1 MGERRDAVTEPQRD
15 NQKTADVP
23 AAQPTPEALREWL
36 QTMLTIRRFE
46 NESVRLSFAGKIP
59 GGIHSSEGQEGVAVG
74 SIRALGPA
82 DVVSGT
88 HRSHHHALA
97 KGMALRQVMAELYGR
112 VGGSSAG
119 RGGSMHL
126 VDRSLNF
133 LGSNGIVGAGLGI
146 AMGASLA
153 MHMQKLPSV
162 AIGFFGDGGANNG
175 RVWESINL
183 AALWKLPLIAICEN
197 NLYAVET
204 HISQAM
210 AGDSVASRAVGF
222 GLNAVTVDGQDVIAM
237 YDATR
242 SARDRALAGGGPTFI
257 EAQTYRYE
265 GHNVGDVQNYRE
277 KDEVAQWRAQRDPID
292 RLRRRMTD
300 AGMLGEAEYAELAAD
315 AEARVADA
323 IAYADSSPWP
333 SGVDAAT
340 TFPSETTQ
348 GVA

>member
-1 MGERRDAVTEPQRD
+1 VTETESADPQIEPEL
-15 NQKTADVP
+15 VG
-23 AAQPTPEALREWL
+23 QPSPGALREWL
-36 QTMLTIRRFE
+36 ETMLTIRRFE
-46 NESVRLSFAGKIP
+46 TESVRLSFAGKIP

-74 SIRALGPA
+74 SIRALGPD

-97 KGMALRQVMAELYGR
+97 KGMPPRRVMAELYGR
-112 VGGSSAG
+112 EDGSSAG

-126 VDRSLNF
+126 VDRSRHF

-153 MHMQKLPSV
+153 MHLRKQPSV
-162 AIGFFGDGGANNG
+162 AIGYFGDGGANNG

-210 AGDSVASRAVGF
+210 AGTSVASRAAGF
-222 GLNAVTVDGQDVIAM
+222 GLSTVTVDGQDVIAV
-237 YDATR
+237 YQATR
-242 SARDRALAGGGPTFI
+242 RARERALAGDGPTFI

-277 KDEVAQWRAQRDPID
+277 KDEVALWRAERDPID
-292 RLRRRMTD
+292 RLRTYMTRRD
-300 AGMLGEAEYAELAAD
+300 IFGETEYAELVAAAD
-315 AEARVADA
+315 ARIADA
-323 IAYADSSPWP
+323 IAFADASPWP
-333 SGVDAAT
+333 STDDAFR
-340 TFPSETTQ
+340 TFPTDTAR

>member
-1 MGERRDAVTEPQRD
+1 MSTSELAEQSSATAALAMGP
-15 NQKTADVP
+15 P
-23 AAQPTPEALREWL
+23 PEVLREWL
-36 QTMLTIRRFE
+36 GAMLTIRRFE
-46 NESVRLSFAGKIP
+46 TECVRLSFAGKTP
-59 GGIHSSEGQEGVAVG
+59 GGVHSSEGQEGVAVG
-74 SIRALGPA
+74 SIRALTRD

-97 KGMALRQVMAELYGR
+97 KGLPLRAVMAELYGR
-112 VGGSSAG
+112 EDGLSHG

-153 MHMQKLPSV
+153 MQMQQQPNVSV
-162 AIGFFGDGGANNG
+162 GYFGDGGANNG

-204 HISQAM
+204 HISNAM
-210 AGDSVASRAVGF
+210 AGESVAARAAGF
-222 GLNAVTVDGQDVIAM
+222 GLPTVTVDGQDVVAV
-237 YDATR
+237 YEATR
-242 SARDRALAGGGPTFI
+242 QARERAIAGEGPTFI

-277 KDEVAQWRAQRDPID
+277 KDEVAQWRAERDPIG
-292 RLRRRMTD
+292 RLRERLID
-300 AGMLGEAEYAELAAD
+300 AAMLDDEQYAEIEAA
-315 AEARVADA
+315 AERDVADA
-323 IAYADSSPWP
+323 IAYADASPWP
-333 SGVDAAT
+333 TGADAQT
-340 TFPSETTQ
+340 IYPTN
-348 GVA
+348 V